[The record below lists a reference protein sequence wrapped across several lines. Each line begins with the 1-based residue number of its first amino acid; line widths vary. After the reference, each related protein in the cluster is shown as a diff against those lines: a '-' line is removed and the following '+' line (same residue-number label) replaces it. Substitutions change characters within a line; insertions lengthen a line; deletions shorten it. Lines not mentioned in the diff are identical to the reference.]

1 MNNMKLNQFTIDDT
15 TTLSNLVA
23 QINSSEKANATA
35 FWDNVDGKFVIKSKS
50 TGSALVNI
58 EAGTSN
64 FTDILGLTSSTWNAD
79 GAINTTKMNIKTQ
92 EIGENA
98 KVKINGTTYTSTSN
112 TLDSDITRIKG
123 LKINLKG
130 LTKDE
135 VVTIKV
141 ERDKETLAN
150 AVSGVVD
157 SYNELMKNLDESM
170 ASDGDLR
177 HESTLKLIRNQLRN
191 LMTSSDAGTTVFKNL
206 DSIGISVASANGSNI
221 ATSNSAIISMTF
233 DKDKFFKAFEADQ
246 DAVKALL
253 IGSANNKGIFSK
265 LETEVES
272 ALAGV
277 SGYFAATEAS
287 YKQKVRDLDTK
298 IKKANKDVDRYK
310 ARLESKFQSMDMLI
324 AQMQQQYSSFLK
336 T

>member
-1 MNNMKLNQFTIDDT
+1 
-15 TTLSNLVA
+15 
-23 QINSSEKANATA
+23 
-35 FWDNVDGKFVIKSKS
+35 
-50 TGSALVNI
+50 
-58 EAGTSN
+58 
-64 FTDILGLTSSTWNAD
+64 
-79 GAINTTKMNIKTQ
+79 
-92 EIGENA
+92 
-98 KVKINGTTYTSTSN
+98 
-112 TLDSDITRIKG
+112 
-123 LKINLKG
+123 
-130 LTKDE
+130 
-135 VVTIKV
+135 
-141 ERDKETLAN
+141 
-150 AVSGVVD
+150 
-157 SYNELMKNLDESM
+157 MKNLDEAM

-206 DSIGISVASANGSNI
+206 DSIGISVASASGSNI

-277 SGYFAATEAS
+277 SGYFATTEAS

-298 IKKANKDVDRYK
+298 IKKANKEVDRYK